1 MKVLSKFPIFDLRL
15 LGAIA
20 AVLIALTT
28 LSNSEP
34 VQENVRPRLARGE
47 HGAQIASFALSP
59 SNALIATTN
68 YAGRVTLRAPER
80 EWQIE
85 RYMDFPGYA
94 TSVAFSPDG
103 RYLAA
108 VGNPPGIC
116 LWDLVA
122 ARNEPTKIT
131 LASIQDPLRI
141 IFSSDGQY
149 IAVTSCL
156 DGTIL
161 LWDLATRRD
170 RMVLHQSSPVVSVAF
185 SPDGR
190 WLATAGRVNRS
201 ILIWDLKCGS
211 SRSLQEGE
219 PAGLTLALAFSPDGA
234 LLASAG
240 FPEHHVRLWD
250 LETRRVY
257 REFAGHERT
266 INSVAFSPDGS
277 LLATAAN
284 DGMLGL
290 WTVTTGERLLS
301 LDCQAGYPRTVAFSP
316 DGRTITLATGND
328 DDIRLWY
335 LAELPKA
342 RPGSNSLP
350 IELGPIPRQ
359 CDRRNLKRDP
369 TP

>member
-1 MKVLSKFPIFDLRL
+1 VKGLSKFPIFDMRL

-34 VQENVRPRLARGE
+34 VQENVRPRIARGE

-59 SNALIATTN
+59 TSALIATTN

-85 RYMDFPGYA
+85 RYMEFPGYA
-94 TSVAFSPDG
+94 TAVAFSPDG

-116 LWDLVA
+116 LWDLVT
-122 ARNEPTKIT
+122 ARNKPTKIT
-131 LASIQDPLRI
+131 LVSIQDPQRI

-201 ILIWDLKCGS
+201 ILIWDLQCGS
-211 SRSLQEGE
+211 PRSLQEGE
-219 PAGLTLALAFSPDGA
+219 PAGVTIALAFSPDGA

-240 FPEHHVRLWD
+240 LPEHHVRLWD
-250 LETRRVY
+250 LETRRVC
-257 REFAGHERT
+257 REFAGHERSV
-266 INSVAFSPDGS
+266 ISVAFSPDGS
-277 LLATAAN
+277 LLATAGN

-301 LDCQAGYPRTVAFSP
+301 LDGQAGYPRTVAFSP

-335 LAELPKA
+335 LAELPRA

-359 CDRRNLKRDP
+359 CDRRNLKRAP